1 MMELSTNSMTSPMAT
16 NNPYS
21 PTAQQ
26 SDLSYSPGHTT
37 IPTKLPAQS
46 PLSSQNS
53 SERQNE
59 TSSTPNQDDQIASND
74 HQQHSVTNF
83 INHSTDAENETDK
96 SQVKFIEE
104 SQLKSTQPS
113 PMDFQS
119 NNPDDD
125 NKHKMKSYNQINKE
139 SSPTHINNIEHDIK
153 FDNKNNEDKNVS
165 ETYNQHV
172 EGEIERHSNQHLEE
186 HSHHHLTQQ
195 HHHSHH
201 QQQQPEPL
209 RENVQP
215 VLNLNGSLPHE
226 HLERQNE
233 PRHQLQSQPQY
244 HSPHHLQEHQH
255 HQQQQQQHMHHQL
268 QQHHHNLGLHD
279 HQAHLQHLDSQHHQP
294 YKLYVQNGSY
304 FFLIF

>member
-1 MMELSTNSMTSPMAT
+1 MAT

-26 SDLSYSPGHTT
+26 STYSPEHTT

-46 PLSSQNS
+46 PLNSQNV

-59 TSSTPNQDDQIASND
+59 ISTTPNQDDQIPCND

-83 INHSTDAENETDK
+83 INHSTDTENETDK

-125 NKHKMKSYNQINKE
+125 NKNELKSYNQINKE
-139 SSPTHINNIEHDIK
+139 SSPTHINTIEHDIK

-172 EGEIERHSNQHLEE
+172 EGEIERHSNQHLDA
-186 HSHHHLTQQ
+186 HHHLAPHHHSSHHHP
-195 HHHSHH
+195 
-201 QQQQPEPL
+201 QQQQSEPQ
-209 RENVQP
+209 RE
-215 VLNLNGSLPHE
+215 NLNGSLPHE
-226 HLERQNE
+226 HLEHQNE

-255 HQQQQQQHMHHQL
+255 HQQQQQQQHMHHQL
-268 QQHHHNLGLHD
+268 QQHHHNLSLHD

-294 YKLYVQNGSY
+294 YKL
-304 FFLIF
+304 